1 MAKRVLIVEDE
12 PLTAMVEQSI
22 VTKLGYEVTGISLSG
37 EAAIQAVKRSPP
49 DVILMDIKLS
59 GEMDGSQAAQIIRR
73 DLDIPVIFITAY
85 GDKNQS
91 DPQNLDIPE
100 GFGYIVKPFTESELA
115 GTLKRVLE

>member
-12 PLTAMVEQSI
+12 PLTAMEEQSI